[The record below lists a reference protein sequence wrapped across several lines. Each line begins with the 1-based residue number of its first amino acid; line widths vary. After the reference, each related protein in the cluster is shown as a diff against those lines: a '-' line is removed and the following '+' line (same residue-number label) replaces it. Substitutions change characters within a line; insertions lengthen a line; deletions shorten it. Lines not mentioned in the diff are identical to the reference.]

1 MRRTR
6 QGLLAASMLCSL
18 SGAAHGGEFAEMV
31 RELNVMQNHM
41 VAGEAKARDQAARQF
56 DLIEKA
62 IGALEPESWADEKN
76 QRAALIYLLCGGAPA
91 GLREIHEAQ
100 FDAGKLEGLLGAG
113 IDYAEGAGDSKA
125 LQDFDARHLPPML
138 GGHLALVQGSALM
151 GADNARAIMLFDLAR
166 LLMPGSLVE
175 EAALRREIAILDPV
189 RDVSKL
195 VLLSTRYAS
204 KYLESPYAPNFWDV
218 LRRATIADPQFFGRA
233 PKFEPIFAKGPA
245 GERAAFFL
253 AVARMALLA
262 GDFEEARRT
271 IDIAGRTATHPIMVK
286 RIDAYRRVLATLT
299 QETGAPPLTQKEID
313 GLDKKDSA
321 LVGIASSV
329 SAGLSA
335 RPEARAAADE
345 DYEIANLAR
354 REIAKSD
361 ELLRKAGP
369 Q

>member
-1 MRRTR
+1 MRRAR
-6 QGLLAASMLCSL
+6 RGLLAALMLFPL
-18 SGAAHGGEFAEMV
+18 SGAAHGGEFAELV
-31 RELNVMQNHM
+31 RELNVMQNRM
-41 VAGEAKARDQAARQF
+41 VVGDATARDQAARHF
-56 DLIEKA
+56 DMIEKA
-62 IGALEPESWADEKN
+62 IGALEPEGWADEKN

-113 IDYAEGAGDSKA
+113 IEYAEGAGDSKA

-175 EAALRREIAILDPV
+175 EAALRREIAVLDPA
-189 RDVSKL
+189 RDVGKL

-204 KYLESPYAPNFWDV
+204 KYLASPYAQNFWDV
-218 LRRATIADPQFFGRA
+218 LRRATIADPQFLGRA
-233 PKFEPIFAKGPA
+233 PRFEPIFAKGPA
-245 GERAAFFL
+245 GERAAYYL
-253 AVARMALLA
+253 AIARMALLA

-271 IDIAGRTATHPIMVK
+271 IDLAGRSATHPITVK
-286 RIDAYRRVLATLT
+286 RIDAYHRILASLT

-313 GLDKKDSA
+313 ALDKKDSA
-321 LVGIASSV
+321 LVAIAASV
-329 SAGLSA
+329 SEGLSA
-335 RPEARAAADE
+335 RPGPSPAADD
-345 DYEIANLAR
+345 DYAIADLAR

>member
-1 MRRTR
+1 MKRGRR
-6 QGLLAASMLCSL
+6 GLMTAL
-18 SGAAHGGEFAEMV
+18 SILVLGGAAHGGEFAEMV
-31 RELNVMQNHM
+31 RELNVMQNRM
-41 VAGEAKARDQAARQF
+41 VVGDASARDQAARQF
-56 DLIEKA
+56 DLVEKA
-62 IGALEPESWADEKN
+62 IGALEPEGWADERN

-100 FDAGKLEGLLGAG
+100 FDAGKLEGILGAG
-113 IDYAEGAGDSKA
+113 IEYAEGAGDSKA
-125 LQDFDARHLPPML
+125 LLDFDARHLPPML

-151 GADNARAIMLFDLAR
+151 GSDNARAIMLFDLAR

-195 VLLSTRYAS
+195 ALLSTRYAS
-204 KYLESPYAPNFWDV
+204 KYLASPYAQNFWDV

-233 PKFEPIFAKGPA
+233 PKFEPVYTKGPA
-245 GERAAFFL
+245 GERAAYYL

-271 IDIAGRTATHPIMVK
+271 IEVAGRTATHPITVK
-286 RIDAYRRVLATLT
+286 RIDAYRRILATLT
-299 QETGAPPLTQKEID
+299 QEAGAPPLTQKEID

-321 LVGIASSV
+321 LVAIASSV
-329 SAGLSA
+329 AAGLSA
-335 RPEARAAADE
+335 RPEASAAVDE

-354 REIAKSD
+354 REIA
-361 ELLRKAGP
+361 
-369 Q
+369 